1 MIYAIVT
8 DDDTSE
14 KSIFNIDR
22 FIRAI
27 RYSGAD
33 YTTIYMENADS
44 VTCKELPENIF
55 DNIIE
60 VYGDSYVKWS
70 LQWINR
76 LNG

>member
-8 DDDTSE
+8 NDETNE
-14 KSIFNIDR
+14 KSIFNIER

-27 RYSGAD
+27 IYRGAD

-44 VTCKELPENIF
+44 FTCKELPENIF

-60 VYGDSYVKWS
+60 VYGDSYVK
-70 LQWINR
+70 
-76 LNG
+76 